1 MSDNRRC
8 PVNENTPRQ
17 KPERCSAQTYL
28 YRQPPTPA
36 GPATLG
42 QFVSEPCLPNSHLSA
57 VKCLRSVRYQHEQT
71 WNTTTVWPHTPHRHI
86 LASQPASQP
95 DWRVTRLKGCVR
107 ACWRGRADATCLLLL
122 PPRSQLKCVD
132 ENYYNV
138 WMNVWKILQCICLFW
153 ERIWKYTSSTA
164 ILRQEDLQGHL

>member
-8 PVNENTPRQ
+8 PVHENTPRQ
-17 KPERCSAQTYL
+17 KPERCTAQTYL

-36 GPATLG
+36 GPAALG

-86 LASQPASQP
+86 LASQAARLAS
-95 DWRVTRLKGCVR
+95 DAFKGVCACMIKGEGWRYVSPSTATEVTAEMCV
-107 ACWRGRADATCLLLL
+107 W
-122 PPRSQLKCVD
+122 
-132 ENYYNV
+132 N
-138 WMNVWKILQCICLFW
+138 ILQFICLFW

-164 ILRQEDLQGHL
+164 ILWQETLQGHPY